1 MRGAKNGLGAE
12 EGKSGVSQSWQIF
25 KKMSKEKEEEGG
37 GRGRFDKKTS
47 TIRRVN
53 DHLLRRNQFLELRL

>member
-25 KKMSKEKEEEGG
+25 KKMSKEKEEEEEGG
-37 GRGRFDKKTS
+37 GGGTIRQKDIDNKTS
-47 TIRRVN
+47 
-53 DHLLRRNQFLELRL
+53 Q